1 MLILSIMSVFVTF
14 EICNHETNRTFLF
27 LLMHFR
33 PNDHGRVRAR
43 NYPWPIDVGPQKRE
57 GAGL

>member
-1 MLILSIMSVFVTF
+1 MLILSIMTVFVTF
-14 EICNHETNRTFLF
+14 EICNHETNYTLSF

-33 PNDHGRVRAR
+33 PNDQGRAR
-43 NYPWPIDVGPQKRE
+43 SRSYPGPIDVGLQKGE